1 MNAGPDNA
9 LIASLHREYRLHT
22 GMDLRLD
29 FERERQWWEWVK
41 RGNTLEDL
49 RLVIQYL
56 KKKVYKKERNE
67 GCLKFHNLIG
77 LLDYYDEDLQMAK
90 AEARKPKPTERE
102 SVLRSTG
109 RSTEPVSKPRSV
121 EEIMR
126 GETEFEKFR
135 KLKDSL

>member
-1 MNAGPDNA
+1 MAIDNA

-41 RGNTLEDL
+41 RGGTVEDL

-56 KKKVYKKERNE
+56 KKKVHKKERNP
-67 GCLKFHNLIG
+67 GCLKFSNLIAMPD
-77 LLDYYDEDLQMAK
+77 LYEEDKAMAK
-90 AEARKPKPTERE
+90 AEARKPKPTERD

-109 RSTEPVSKPRSV
+109 RSTEPASKPRSV

-135 KLKDSL
+135 KLKDTL